1 MLKCLPQKIIIALAI
16 ILANFS
22 IEAQV
27 KTPQSSPKATIQQ
40 SVGLTDVEIEYSR
53 PSARGRAVFGNL
65 IPFGKVWRT
74 GANENTTISF
84 SDDVVID
91 GKTLKKGKY
100 SLYTVPKIES
110 WEIIFYKTT
119 DNWGNPEEWKEEN
132 VALRATVKPETLNKS
147 VDTFTIGISGLDNNF
162 AFLEISWKNSYVALK
177 FEVPTQKKAT
187 ANIERALSGPASAD
201 YFAAAQFLFQSN
213 GDNVKA
219 LEYIN
224 KSLEL
229 AKDRPFWYNRLKSL
243 IQAKLGDKK
252 GAIESAKASLAAA
265 ELAKNQDYVKMNK
278 DSIAEWSKS

>member
-1 MLKCLPQKIIIALAI
+1 MKKIIIVLAI
-16 ILANFS
+16 IIANFT

-27 KTPQSSPKATIQQ
+27 QTPQSSPKATIHQT
-40 SVGLTDVEIEYSR
+40 VGLTEVEVDYSR

-84 SDDVVID
+84 SDDVIID

-100 SLYTVPKIES
+100 ALYTIPKIES
-110 WEIIFYKTT
+110 WDVIFYKTT

-132 VALRATVKPETLNKS
+132 VALKATVKPETSNRS
-147 VDTFTIGISGLDNNF
+147 VETFTIGINGLDNNF
-162 AFLEISWKNSYVALK
+162 AFLEMSWANSYAALK

-187 ANIERALSGPASAD
+187 ANIEKALSGPASAD

-213 GDNVKA
+213 GDNAKA
-219 LEYIN
+219 LEYVN
-224 KSLEL
+224 KSLEM
-229 AKDRPFWYNRLKSL
+229 AKDKPFWYNRLKSL

-252 GAIESAKASLAAA
+252 GAIESAKASLSAA